1 MSTIKNSEGFP
12 VLTYHSIDDSDSVIS
27 VPVATF
33 DKHIRFLREK
43 GYKSYSLIEAI
54 NYVKRGAELPP
65 EGIVI
70 TFDDGYENNY
80 KEAFPIL
87 QEYGYT
93 ATIFLTTGHS
103 GKTNNWGSQHP
114 SIPELSMLS
123 WEEIREMSR
132 HGIEFGA
139 HTQNHVNL
147 EEVNIDIARK
157 EILESKDDIQMRI
170 DRPVEL
176 FSYPFGCF
184 NKEIQNITRTVFRGA
199 ISNNPGKINYRSDIY
214 ALERINATGKIFK
227 SLPINILN
235 LGSFNFYLKLKK
247 YFDKYFSKKSVK
259 I

>member
-1 MSTIKNSEGFP
+1 MSIIKNTEGFP

-27 VPVATF
+27 VSAATF
-33 DKHIRFLREK
+33 DKHMRFLRDK

-54 NYVKRGAELPP
+54 NYVQRGAKLPQ
-65 EGIVI
+65 EGIAI

-87 QEYGYT
+87 LEYGYS
-93 ATIFLTTGHS
+93 ATIFLATGYS
-103 GKTNNWGSQHP
+103 GRTNNWSRQHP
-114 SIPELSMLS
+114 SIPALSMLA
-123 WEEIREMSR
+123 WEETREMSR

-147 EEVNIDIARK
+147 GEVSIDIARK
-157 EILESKDDIQMRI
+157 EIIESKDDIEMRI

-184 NKEIQNITRTVFRGA
+184 NKEIQDITRTVFRGA

-227 SLPINILN
+227 SLPISILH
-235 LGSFNFYLKLKK
+235 LGSFNFYLMLKK
-247 YFDKYFSKKSVK
+247 YFDKYFSKK
-259 I
+259 

>member
-1 MSTIKNSEGFP
+1 MESSKEQAIP
-12 VLTYHSIDDSDSVIS
+12 ILTYHSIDDSGSVIS
-27 VPVATF
+27 VAVTNF
-33 DKHIRFLREK
+33 DKQMSCLRKK
-43 GYKSYSLIEAI
+43 GYKTYSLMEMV
-54 NYVKRGAELPP
+54 NYIKRGAELPHK
-65 EGIVI
+65 GIVI

-80 KEAFPIL
+80 KEAFPVL
-87 QEYGYT
+87 QKFGYT
-93 ATIFLTTGHS
+93 ATIFITTGHS
-103 GKTNNWGSQHP
+103 GKKNNWGKQHP

-132 HGIEFGA
+132 HGIDFGA

-147 EEVNIDIARK
+147 EEVSIDIARK
-157 EILESKDDIQMRI
+157 EIIESKDDIQMRI
-170 DRPVEL
+170 DHPVEL

-184 NKEIQNITRTVFRGA
+184 NKEVQDITRTAFRGA

-247 YFDKYFSKKSVK
+247 CFDTYFSKKSVK

>member
-1 MSTIKNSEGFP
+1 MSIIRNSEGFP

-27 VPVATF
+27 VSVATF
-33 DKHIRFLREK
+33 DKHMRFLRDK
-43 GYKSYSLIEAI
+43 GYITISLIEAI
-54 NYVKRGAELPP
+54 NYIKRDAELPQ

-70 TFDDGYENNY
+70 TFDDGYQNNY

-103 GKTNNWGSQHP
+103 GKTNNWSSQHL

-147 EEVNIDIARK
+147 EEVSIDIARK
-157 EILESKDDIQMRI
+157 EIIESKDDIQMRI

-184 NKEIQNITRTVFRGA
+184 NKEVQDITRTAFRGA

-214 ALERINATGKIFK
+214 ALERINATGQIFK
-227 SLPINILN
+227 SLPINILY
-235 LGSFNFYLKLKK
+235 LGSFNFYLMLKK
-247 YFDKYFSKKSVK
+247 YFDKYFSKKSL
-259 I
+259 